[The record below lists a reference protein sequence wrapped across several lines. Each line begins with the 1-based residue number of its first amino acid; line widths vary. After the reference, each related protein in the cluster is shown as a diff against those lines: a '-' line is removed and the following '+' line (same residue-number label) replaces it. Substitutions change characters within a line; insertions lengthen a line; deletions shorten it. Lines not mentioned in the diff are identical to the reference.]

1 MLRFD
6 RKQQKFYKAIILQKQ
21 LIKKKSK
28 VLELKKIESGGS
40 MDAVQWETEVCKGK
54 IIIDNLKG
62 KVTI

>member
-1 MLRFD
+1 MLRLD

-40 MDAVQWETEVCKGK
+40 MEAVQWETEVCKRK

>member
-40 MDAVQWETEVCKGK
+40 MDTVQWETEVCKGK
-54 IIIDNLKG
+54 ITIDNLKG

>member
-28 VLELKKIESGGS
+28 ILELKKIESSGS